1 MPIDIVFIDY
11 LALLKPEVHIRNSS
25 GWETVYA
32 ISNDLHDLAR
42 TMKLTVVSANQITTE
57 GMKKKAD
64 DDLEIEDAAISRRAV
79 DPVDILVG
87 LIWNKANPEEMGISI
102 PKCRGGRIQSA
113 KLFCNLDT
121 CRITNISESNDLNLD
136 TPSGSIKPPDAKDF
150 GDLEDSD
157 QGV

>member
-11 LALLKPEVHIRNSS
+11 LALLKPEVNIRNSS
-25 GWETVYA
+25 GWEVVYA

-87 LIWNKANPEEMGISI
+87 LIWNKANPAEMGISV

-113 KLFCNLDT
+113 KLACDLDI
-121 CRITNISESNDLNLD
+121 CRITNISENNNPDSD
-136 TPSGSIKPPDAKDF
+136 TSSDIIKPPSLEDF
-150 GDLEDSD
+150 GGITD
-157 QGV
+157 